1 MISGKHVSHSSQ
13 YIIIWLIPINIDNR
27 ISNTKESHTI
37 ESNDASLSQAVHSSL
52 PSTAT
57 KFSETLLW
65 ARWVLDSRE
74 IRMTRAIKV
83 LAFIQKIEVNKQK
96 NNERTVVLGRKSK
109 VENYMRINS
118 FYGVFSTH
126 DLIGKIRTRERN
138 KEKIM

>member
-1 MISGKHVSHSSQ
+1 
-13 YIIIWLIPINIDNR
+13 
-27 ISNTKESHTI
+27 
-37 ESNDASLSQAVHSSL
+37 
-52 PSTAT
+52 
-57 KFSETLLW
+57 
-65 ARWVLDSRE
+65 
-74 IRMTRAIKV
+74 MTRAIKV